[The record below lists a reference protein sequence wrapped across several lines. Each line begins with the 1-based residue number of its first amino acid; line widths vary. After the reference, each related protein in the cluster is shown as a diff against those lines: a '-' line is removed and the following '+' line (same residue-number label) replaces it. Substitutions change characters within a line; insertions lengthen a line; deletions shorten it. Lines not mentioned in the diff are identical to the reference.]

1 MARGSLPDVIF
12 AIMSAAGAESARC
25 ARQIFALRPQ
35 TDIPGPSFRQP
46 PHAQMITDP
55 QRFTNTIARF
65 DAANAQDPHREDG
78 RPRELLYAERM
89 TAMLKRFAPD
99 ASEAVQLAVRAQHI
113 QRWLTPRST
122 YPAGRLGYLKWR
134 AGLYQFHAE
143 TAATIMAETGYD
155 AAMIARVKA
164 AVSKQDLKA
173 NSETQLLEDVSAL
186 VFLEHYLAGFA
197 AQHPDYDEAKW
208 LDIIRKTWRK
218 MSAQAHA
225 FVLTGQIHLPDALAP
240 LIRKAV
246 G

>member
-1 MARGSLPDVIF
+1 
-12 AIMSAAGAESARC
+12 
-25 ARQIFALRPQ
+25 
-35 TDIPGPSFRQP
+35 
-46 PHAQMITDP
+46 MITDP

>member
-1 MARGSLPDVIF
+1 
-12 AIMSAAGAESARC
+12 
-25 ARQIFALRPQ
+25 
-35 TDIPGPSFRQP
+35 
-46 PHAQMITDP
+46 MITNP
-55 QRFTNTIARF
+55 QRFTATLARF
-65 DAANAQDPHREDG
+65 DAANAQDPNREDG

-155 AAMIARVKA
+155 AALIARVKA
-164 AVSKQDLKA
+164 AVSKQGLKT
-173 NSETQLLEDVSAL
+173 NPETQLLEDVSAL

-225 FVLTGQIHLPDALAP
+225 FVLAGQIHLPDALAP

>member
-1 MARGSLPDVIF
+1 
-12 AIMSAAGAESARC
+12 
-25 ARQIFALRPQ
+25 
-35 TDIPGPSFRQP
+35 
-46 PHAQMITDP
+46 MITDP

-65 DAANAQDPHREDG
+65 DAANAQDPNREDG

-89 TAMLKRFAPD
+89 TAMLERFAPD
-99 ASEAVQLAVRAQHI
+99 ASEAVRLAVRAQHI

-134 AGLYQFHAE
+134 AGLYQVHAE

-155 AAMIARVKA
+155 AALIARVKA

-218 MSAQAHA
+218 MSDAAHA

>member
-1 MARGSLPDVIF
+1 
-12 AIMSAAGAESARC
+12 
-25 ARQIFALRPQ
+25 
-35 TDIPGPSFRQP
+35 
-46 PHAQMITDP
+46 MITDP

-65 DAANAQDPHREDG
+65 DAANAQDPNREDG

-155 AAMIARVKA
+155 AALIARVKA
-164 AVSKQDLKA
+164 AISKQDLKA

-218 MSAQAHA
+218 MSDAAHA
-225 FVLTGQIHLPDALAP
+225 FVLTGQIHLPDGLAP
-240 LIRKAV
+240 LIRKAI

>member
-1 MARGSLPDVIF
+1 MH
-12 AIMSAAGAESARC
+12 AAGVAAWRDFYDHVSGGNRASALCVSKDFRK
-25 ARQIFALRPQ
+25 LPE
-35 TDIPGPSFRQP
+35 TDEPFSEQQSNT
-46 PHAQMITDP
+46 QMITDP
-55 QRFTNTIARF
+55 QRFTTTIARF
-65 DAANAQDPHREDG
+65 DAANAQDPNREDG
-78 RPRELLYAERM
+78 QPRELLYAERM
-89 TAMLKRFAPD
+89 TAMLERFAPD
-99 ASEAVQLAVRAQHI
+99 ASEAVRLAVRAQHI

-155 AAMIARVKA
+155 AALIARVKA

-197 AQHPDYDEAKW
+197 ALHPDYDEAKW
-208 LDIIRKTWRK
+208 LGIIRKTWRK
-218 MSAQAHA
+218 MSDAAHA
-225 FVLTGQIHLPDALAP
+225 FVLARQIQLPDALAP
-240 LIRKAV
+240 LIQKAV